1 MNKKNSGLTAS
12 GLSRPE
18 IRPGDIYRDKSG
30 RRVMIKTV
38 SATRIVFVRP
48 GYPDECFCSPSR
60 LVRDFTPIKKQTFQT
75 FQEWAQ
81 ANSPLEKTQ
90 KLRALINASKASNAS
105 NTSRERRQRGTKK

>member
-1 MNKKNSGLTAS
+1 MKKKNSGLTAS

-18 IRPGDIYRDKSG
+18 IRPGDIYQDRHGK
-30 RRVMIKTV
+30 RVMIKTV
-38 SATRIVFVRP
+38 SATRIVFFRP

-60 LVRDFTPIKKQTFQT
+60 LARDFTPIKKQT

-90 KLRALINASKASNAS
+90 KLRAMINAS
-105 NTSRERRQRGTKK
+105 REARK

>member
-60 LVRDFTPIKKQTFQT
+60 LVRDFTPIKKQTFQ
-75 FQEWAQ
+75 EWAQ

-90 KLRALINASKASNAS
+90 KLRALINASNAS
-105 NTSRERRQRGTKK
+105 QERRQRGTKK

>member
-1 MNKKNSGLTAS
+1 MKKKNSGLTAS
-12 GLSRPE
+12 GLSRPA
-18 IRPGDIYRDKSG
+18 IRPGDIYQDKSG

-60 LVRDFTPIKKQTFQT
+60 LVRDFTPIKKQTFQ
-75 FQEWAQ
+75 EWAQ

-90 KLRALINASKASNAS
+90 KLRAMINAS
-105 NTSRERRQRGTKK
+105 REREASK

>member
-60 LVRDFTPIKKQTFQT
+60 LVRDFIPLKKQT
-75 FQEWAQ
+75 FQEWAR
-81 ANSPLEKTQ
+81 ANSPLEKTK
-90 KLRALINASKASNAS
+90 KLRALINASNA
-105 NTSRERRQRGTKK
+105 SRERRQREAKK

>member
-1 MNKKNSGLTAS
+1 MKKKNSGLTAS

-60 LVRDFTPIKKQTFQT
+60 LVRDFTPIKKQTFQ
-75 FQEWAQ
+75 EWAQ

-90 KLRALINASKASNAS
+90 KLRALINAS
-105 NTSRERRQRGTKK
+105 REARK

>member
-1 MNKKNSGLTAS
+1 MKKKNSGLTAS

-60 LVRDFTPIKKQTFQT
+60 LVRDFTPIKKQTFQ
-75 FQEWAQ
+75 EWAQ

-90 KLRALINASKASNAS
+90 KLRALINASNAS
-105 NTSRERRQRGTKK
+105 REARK